1 MIGLGRL
8 EAQPAGLSG
17 GSSRAAML
25 AGELAGLGGPLSVA
39 SQGAG
44 GGPPGAR
51 AAIEECCGQW
61 TQALG
66 ALTQRAEALER
77 NLAGAAGAYVDT
89 DGSAMP
95 G

>member
-1 MIGLGRL
+1 MGSGRL
-8 EAQPAGLSG
+8 EAQPGGLSG
-17 GSSRAAML
+17 GSGRAAAL

-44 GGPPGAR
+44 GGPPGAQ

-61 TQALG
+61 ALALG
-66 ALTQRAEALER
+66 ALAHRAGALER

>member
-1 MIGLGRL
+1 
-8 EAQPAGLSG
+8 
-17 GSSRAAML
+17 
-25 AGELAGLGGPLSVA
+25 
-39 SQGAG
+39 
-44 GGPPGAR
+44 
-51 AAIEECCGQW
+51 
-61 TQALG
+61 LG